1 MKILEPAIESY
12 MESLLPSRH
21 PVLVEMEAEA
31 ARRGFPIVGPLVGSL
46 LALLARAIGARR
58 ILELGSGFGYSTFW
72 LAQALPADGRITAI
86 EGDPENARRAREY
99 LARGGLEDRATF
111 KTGDALELIEAE
123 PGPFDLI
130 FNDIDKDAYPEVPAK
145 ALPRLRD
152 GGLLI
157 ADNALWGG
165 RVTESSPDTWTA
177 GVQAYNRLVASDPSL
192 TTTIV
197 PIRDGVSV
205 SLKVPGG

>member
-1 MKILEPAIESY
+1 MDILEPAIESY

-58 ILELGSGFGYSTFW
+58 VLELGSGFGYSTFW

-130 FNDIDKDAYPEVPAK
+130 FNDIDKDAYPEVVPK
-145 ALPRLRD
+145 ALRRLRD